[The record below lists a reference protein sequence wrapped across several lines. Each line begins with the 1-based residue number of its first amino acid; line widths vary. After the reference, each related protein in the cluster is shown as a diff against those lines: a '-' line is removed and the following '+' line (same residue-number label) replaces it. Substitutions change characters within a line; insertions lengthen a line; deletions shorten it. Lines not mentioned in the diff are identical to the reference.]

1 MSRRIRSLLFAPAT
15 KPELVPKLLRS
26 APDAVAID
34 LEDAVAPDLKA
45 EARHLAAQA
54 VATLVDAG
62 PGGPVVFVRVNAEPT
77 EWFVDDVASLHPA
90 TQGVILPKAEDPAQ
104 IADLRSAL
112 DTRSVTPL
120 VLGGIESAAGVHR
133 AVDIAAVSDVV
144 YFGAEDYIADLGGVR
159 TPEGTEVLYARSR
172 VALAARLASAQALDQ
187 VVTDYRDDA
196 GFDADAAVGR
206 SLGYTGKLCIHP
218 TQVARASDAFRP
230 SPAELERARGIVA
243 AYEAALAR
251 GQAACSYDGQM
262 VDEPVVR
269 QARSILDSAD

>member
-1 MSRRIRSLLFAPAT
+1 VTRRIRSLLFAPAT

-34 LEDAVAPDLKA
+34 LEDAVAPDLKV
-45 EARHLAAQA
+45 EARHLAAEA

-62 PGGPVVFVRVNAEPT
+62 PDGPIVFVRVNAGPT
-77 EWFVDDVASLHPA
+77 EWFADDVATLHPG
-90 TQGVILPKAEDPAQ
+90 TQGVILPKTEDPAQ
-104 IADLRSAL
+104 IAELRSAL
-112 DTRSVTPL
+112 AARSLDPL

-133 AVDIAAVSDVV
+133 AVDIAAAADVV
-144 YFGAEDYIADLGGVR
+144 YFGAEDYVADLGGVR

-218 TQVARASDAFRP
+218 AQVARASDAFRP
-230 SPAELERARGIVA
+230 SSAELERARGIVA